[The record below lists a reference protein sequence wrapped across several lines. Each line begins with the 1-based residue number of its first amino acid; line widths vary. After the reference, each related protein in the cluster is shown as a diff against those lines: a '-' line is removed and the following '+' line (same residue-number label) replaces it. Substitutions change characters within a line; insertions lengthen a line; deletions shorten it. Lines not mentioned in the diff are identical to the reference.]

1 MIFGPKS
8 GVWQSFYNLFPLLP
22 TRIPNDHHFAN
33 WNPERRVKQ
42 KSVPVKQKS
51 VPVKSQTVG
60 EKSQAVGK
68 KSQSVGE
75 KSHGLGFRWD
85 NVAAVFLK
93 CCCSC
98 FFKNVA
104 AAVFFKMLL

>member
-1 MIFGPKS
+1 MANIL
-8 GVWQSFYNLFPLLP
+8 VLFPFLP

-60 EKSQAVGK
+60 EKFQTVGEKFQTVGEKSQAVGK
-68 KSQSVGE
+68 

-85 NVAAVFLK
+85 NVAAAVFLK
-93 CCCSC
+93 
-98 FFKNVA
+98 
-104 AAVFFKMLL
+104 MLLQLFF